1 MELNINRLKVLGQ
14 QELEELD
21 KEIEKYKGMKSPLFD
36 ETLDELRK
44 KLKDSQEFLSSTQW
58 EHRSKK
64 NEINTKK
71 SELENQNQQY
81 SRLVKQI
88 SDFETQNASLEKECA
103 EILSKIDESNEQINK
118 LSKVKHELEL
128 KLQSTTLHFETVQS
142 NNDKMLDTIRQEIH
156 EYTSKIKQRKLDH
169 FEMYNKFV
177 EDMNAAVVIDSEISE
192 CEKLFVSKKDAFMS
206 VLCRNMEKYCQMRQF
221 LIENIHFHTNH
232 NDPTGYFRILHK
244 KICVTP
250 ECPDGDHYFENQI
263 SNLRYNKG
271 QLCECRNGCGYGPVI
286 KLDQYMKQIGQWLV
300 RVCYPKM
307 KDYITDPELSY
318 LAQKLK
324 YEELFDLFT
333 KSNIFDEE
341 MKTFS
346 VFEFLCV
353 VSFIGSNG
361 NCSLLEII
369 K

>member
-44 KLKDSQEFLSSTQW
+44 KLKDSQEFLSSTQS
-58 EHRSKK
+58 EHRSKE

-71 SELENQNQQY
+71 SELENKNQQY

-128 KLQSTTLHFETVQS
+128 KLQSMTAHFESVQS
-142 NNDKMLDTIRQEIH
+142 KNDEVLKTIRQEIH
-156 EYTSKIKQRKLDH
+156 EYTCKIKQTKQTH

-177 EDMNAAVVIDSEISE
+177 EDMNAAVEIDTGISE
-192 CEKLFVSKKDAFMS
+192 YEKLFATKKEVFMS
-206 VLCRNMEKYCQMRQF
+206 VLCRNMEKYNTMRQF
-221 LIENIHFHTNH
+221 LIEKIHTPY
-232 NDPTGYFRILHK
+232 NDPTGCFHNIHR

-250 ECPDGDHYFENQI
+250 ECPRGDHYFENQI
-263 SNLRYNKG
+263 SNIRYNNG
-271 QLCECRNGCGYGPVI
+271 QLCEWRNYGYGPQI
-286 KLDQYMKQIGQWLV
+286 ELDQYMKQIGQWLV

-318 LAQKLK
+318 LTQKLK
-324 YEELFDLFT
+324 YEELFNLFT
-333 KSNIFDEE
+333 NSNLFDED

-346 VFEFLCV
+346 VFEFLCFI
-353 VSFIGSNG
+353 SFIGSNG
-361 NCSLLEII
+361 NCSLLEIC

>member
-44 KLKDSQEFLSSTQW
+44 KLKDSQEFLSSTQS
-58 EHRSKK
+58 EHRSKE

-71 SELENQNQQY
+71 SELENKNQQY
-81 SRLVKQI
+81 SRLLKQI
-88 SDFETQNASLEKECA
+88 SDIETQNASLEKECA

-118 LSKVKHELEL
+118 LSKVKDQLEL
-128 KLQSTTLHFETVQS
+128 KLQSTTLHFESVKS
-142 NNDKMLDTIRQEIH
+142 NNDEMLHTIRQEIH
-156 EYTSKIKQRKLDH
+156 EYTSKIKQRKQEQ

-177 EDMNAAVVIDSEISE
+177 EDMNAAVIIDSEISE

-206 VLCRNMEKYCQMRQF
+206 VLCRNMEKYNTMRQF
-221 LIENIHFHTNH
+221 LIENIHTNH
-232 NDPTGYFRILHK
+232 KDPTGCFHNLHR

-250 ECPDGDHYFENQI
+250 ECPRGDHYFETQI
-263 SNLRYNKG
+263 SNIRYNNG
-271 QLCECRNGCGYGPVI
+271 QLCEWRNGCGYGPQI

-333 KSNIFDEE
+333 NSNIFDEE

-346 VFEFLCV
+346 VFEFLCFI
-353 VSFIGSNG
+353 SFIGSNG
-361 NCSLLEII
+361 ICSLLE
-369 K
+369 KSK